1 MVLSRKTCTLCLRME
16 TFSVHARDQVHSLSD
31 CEYAIVI
38 MRDKVRLKSIECL
51 KIAKV
56 AIIAF

>member
-1 MVLSRKTCTLCLRME
+1 ME

-38 MRDKVRLKSIECL
+38 MRDKGRLKSIECPE
-51 KIAKV
+51 IAKV

>member
-1 MVLSRKTCTLCLRME
+1 ME

-38 MRDKVRLKSIECL
+38 MRDKGRLKSIECPE
-51 KIAKV
+51 IAKE
-56 AIIAF
+56 AFIASKFLSGVGRCP

>member
-1 MVLSRKTCTLCLRME
+1 ME